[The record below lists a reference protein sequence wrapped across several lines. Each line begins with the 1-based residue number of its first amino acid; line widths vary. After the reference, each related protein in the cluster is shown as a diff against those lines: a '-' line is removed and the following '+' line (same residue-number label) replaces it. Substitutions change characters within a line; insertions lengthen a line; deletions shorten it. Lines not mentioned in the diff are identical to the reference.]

1 MYNQQLPV
9 HRLQTDMSYQS
20 PVQERQVRK
29 IVNKF
34 DSKKI
39 THNCS

>member
-1 MYNQQLPV
+1 
-9 HRLQTDMSYQS
+9 MSYQS

-34 DSKKI
+34 DSKKLHTI
-39 THNCS
+39 VVSKRNYVDHR